1 MVDIGRSGDASKALR
16 CRALQIMW
24 FMFYDNNNHQ
34 FTINDMYTSFNRSG
48 REDYFV
54 RGSNGSCAESI
65 ERSAFN
71 RWVST
76 NCGCGIGK

>member
-1 MVDIGRSGDASKALR
+1 MVNSGRSGDASKALR
-16 CRALQIMW
+16 CRAPQIMW
-24 FMFYDNNNHQ
+24 FTFYDNNNHQ
-34 FTINDMYTSFNRSG
+34 FIINDMYTSFNRSG
-48 REDYFV
+48 REDYSV
-54 RGSNGSCAESI
+54 RGSDGSCAESI